1 MCFGNRTQR
10 TSNPPFSEVLT
21 AEPCPL
27 TPMHGQVLPIE
38 GNFTNYLPTVGAEGA
53 GGDAFLVVEVGFR
66 GVHGE
71 AVANGDWLEY
81 VR

>member
-10 TSNPPFSEVLT
+10 TSNPPFSGVLT
-21 AEPCPL
+21 TEPWLL
-27 TPMHGQVLPIE
+27 TPIHGQVLPIE
-38 GNFTNYLPTVGAEGA
+38 DNSTNYLPTVGSEGA